1 MSNEEMIKVLR
12 EIAESGPL
20 PMETHEMITNAI
32 LKLMGKS

>member
-20 PMETHEMITNAI
+20 SVETHDMITNTI
-32 LKLMGKS
+32 LKLMGKL